1 PAPRDRHESLE
12 EAPAP
17 EAESV
22 VRCGE
27 SNRSAQAQVCCCC
40 LPSPG
45 SLLSS
50 VASQPAAM
58 PPRSLAAVLLLL
70 LFVAAASASAS
81 ASASA
86 TTSGGKDEEED
97 LQYLIDNADDTPA
110 SEWLS
115 DPEPEGEDDDDD
127 DLLFQDQDLLGQ
139 QPQIDETHV
148 AVLTAANFSSFL
160 AATRHVMVEFYAPW
174 CGHCQA
180 LAPDY
185 AAAASHLAAH
195 HSQGHLALA
204 KVDATEDA
212 DLAQKYDVQGFP
224 TILFFIDGVP
234 KDYNGAR
241 TKDAIVEW
249 IDKKLGPGVHNI
261 TTVDDA
267 YRILTGDDKA
277 VLAFLDSLSGAHSDE
292 LAVASRLEDSLNFYQ
307 TSSPDVAKLF
317 HIDPAAKRPSLV
329 LLKKEEDEKLAFFD
343 GEFKA
348 SAIAHFVSANK
359 LPLVTTLTQETSASI
374 FGNTI
379 KKQILLFA
387 VANESSKFLPIFKEA
402 AKSFKGKLLFVFVER
417 DNEEVGEP
425 VANYFGITGEDTTVL
440 AYTGNEDARK
450 FFLDGEVSLNAIKEF
465 AESFLEDKLT
475 PFYKSEP
482 VPESNDGDVKIVV
495 GKNLDLIVLDESKDV
510 LLEIYAPWCGHCQSL
525 EPTYNK
531 LAKHLRGIDSLVIAK
546 MDGTTNEHP
555 RAKPDGYPTILFY
568 PAGKKSFEPI
578 TFEGDRTVVGM
589 YKFIK
594 KHASI
599 PFKLKRQE
607 SSTARSGST
616 QTEGVKNSGAN
627 LKDEL

>member
-1 PAPRDRHESLE
+1 MS
-12 EAPAP
+12 
-17 EAESV
+17 
-22 VRCGE
+22 
-27 SNRSAQAQVCCCC
+27 
-40 LPSPG
+40 
-45 SLLSS
+45 
-50 VASQPAAM
+50 
-58 PPRSLAAVLLLL
+58 PRSLAVVLLLL
-70 LFVAAASASAS
+70 LLSTAASPSAR
-81 ASASA
+81 AA
-86 TTSGGKDEEED
+86 KDEEED

-115 DPEPEGEDDDDD
+115 DPEPEGEDDG
-127 DLLFQDQDLLGQ
+127 DLLFQDHEDLDDLGQ
-139 QPQIDETHV
+139 HPQIDETHV
-148 AVLTAANFSSFL
+148 VVLTAANFSSFL

-185 AAAASHLAAH
+185 AAAASRLAAQ

-204 KVDATEDA
+204 KVDATEDT
-212 DLAQKYDVQGFP
+212 DLAQQFDVQGFP

-234 KDYNGAR
+234 KDYNAAR
-241 TKDAIVEW
+241 TEDAIVEW
-249 IDKKLGPGVHNI
+249 VNKKLGPGVENI

-267 YRILTGDDKA
+267 QRILTGDDKA
-277 VLAFLDSLSGAHSDE
+277 VLAVLDSLSGAHTDE
-292 LAVASRLEDSLNFYQ
+292 LAAASRLEDSVSFYQ

-329 LLKKEEDEKLAFFD
+329 LLKKEEEEEKLTFFD

-348 SAIAHFVSANK
+348 SAIADFVSANK

-425 VANYFGITGEDTTVL
+425 VANYFGITGEETTVL

-482 VPESNDGDVKIVV
+482 VPGSNDGDVKIVV

-578 TFEGDRTVVGM
+578 TFEGDRTVVEM

-599 PFKLKRQE
+599 PFKLKRQD
-607 SSTARSGST
+607 SSTARTESA
-616 QTEGVKNSGAN
+616 QTESVKSSGIN

>member
-1 PAPRDRHESLE
+1 MRLTTMSAPSL
-12 EAPAP
+12 
-17 EAESV
+17 
-22 VRCGE
+22 
-27 SNRSAQAQVCCCC
+27 
-40 LPSPG
+40 
-45 SLLSS
+45 
-50 VASQPAAM
+50 
-58 PPRSLAAVLLLL
+58 AVLLLL
-70 LFVAAASASAS
+70 LLATATVTASI
-81 ASASA
+81 
-86 TTSGGKDEEED
+86 TTNTDNKDEEEQD
-97 LQYLIDNADDTPA
+97 LQYLIDDADEIPADD
-110 SEWLS
+110 
-115 DPEPEGEDDDDD
+115 PEGGAYDDDDD
-127 DLLFQDQDLLGQ
+127 DLLFQDQEDLPGH
-139 QPQIDETHV
+139 QPQVDETHV
-148 AVLTAANFSSFL
+148 LLLTAANFSSFL
-160 AATRHVMVEFYAPW
+160 AARRHVMVEFYAPW
-174 CGHCQA
+174 CSHCQA
-180 LAPDY
+180 LAPEY
-185 AAAASHLAAH
+185 AAAAAHLAADH
-195 HSQGHLALA
+195 HQADLALA
-204 KVDATEDA
+204 KVDATDDT

-234 KDYNGAR
+234 KEYNGAR
-241 TKDAIVEW
+241 TKDAIVDW
-249 IDKKLGPGVHNI
+249 INKKLGPGVQNI
-261 TTVDDA
+261 TAVDDA
-267 YRILTGDDKA
+267 DRILTGDDKA
-277 VLAFLDSLSGAHSDE
+277 VLAFLHSLSGAHSEE
-292 LAVASRLEDSLNFYQ
+292 LSAASRLEDSVNFYQ

-329 LLKKEEDEKLAFFD
+329 LLKKEEEKLTFYD
-343 GEFKA
+343 GAFKA
-348 SAIAHFVSANK
+348 SAIADFVSANK
-359 LPLVTTLTQETSASI
+359 LPLVTTLNQETSPFI
-374 FGNTI
+374 FGNPI

-387 VANESSKFLPIFKEA
+387 VANESMNFLPIFKEA

-425 VANYFGITGEDTTVL
+425 VANYFGITGQETTVL

-450 FFLDGEVSLNAIKEF
+450 FFLDGEVSLEAIKDF
-465 AESFLEDKLT
+465 AEGFLQDKLT

-531 LAKHLRGIDSLVIAK
+531 LAKHLRGINSLVIAK

-578 TFEGDRTVVGM
+578 TFEGDRTVVEM

-607 SSTARSGST
+607 SSMATTEST
-616 QTEGVKNSGAN
+616 QTQGMESSGTH

>member
-1 PAPRDRHESLE
+1 MA
-12 EAPAP
+12 
-17 EAESV
+17 
-22 VRCGE
+22 
-27 SNRSAQAQVCCCC
+27 
-40 LPSPG
+40 
-45 SLLSS
+45 
-50 VASQPAAM
+50 
-58 PPRSLAAVLLLL
+58 PRSLAALLLLL
-70 LFVAAASASAS
+70 LFAAAAYPSTRA
-81 ASASA
+81 A
-86 TTSGGKDEEED
+86 TSSSKDEEED
-97 LQYLIDNADDTPA
+97 LQYLIDDAGDIPDNGPDGDG
-110 SEWLS
+110 
-115 DPEPEGEDDDDD
+115 DYD
-127 DLLFQDQDLLGQ
+127 DLFEDQDLPDQ

-148 AVLTAANFSSFL
+148 VVLTAANFSSFL
-160 AATRHVMVEFYAPW
+160 AATRHVLVEFYAPW
-174 CGHCQA
+174 CGHCQE

-195 HSQGHLALA
+195 HSQSHLALA
-204 KVDATEDA
+204 KVDATEDT
-212 DLAQKYDVQGFP
+212 DLAHKYDVQGFP

-249 IDKKLGPGVHNI
+249 INKKLGPGVQNI
-261 TTVDDA
+261 TAVDQA
-267 YRILTGDDKA
+267 ERILTGDDKA
-277 VLAFLDSLSGAHSDE
+277 VLAFLDSLSGAQSDE
-292 LAVASRLEDSLNFYQ
+292 LAAASRLEDSINFYQ

-317 HIDPAAKRPSLV
+317 HIDPEAKRPCVV
-329 LLKKEEDEKLAFFD
+329 LLKKEEEKLTFFD

-348 SAIAHFVSANK
+348 SVIADFVSANK
-359 LPLVTTLTQETSASI
+359 LPLVTTLTQETSPSI
-374 FGNTI
+374 FGNSI

-387 VANESSKFLPIFKEA
+387 VANKSSKFLPIFKEA
-402 AKSFKGKLLFVFVER
+402 AKSFKGKLLFIFVER

-425 VANYFGITGEDTTVL
+425 VANYFGITGQETTVL

-450 FFLDGEVSLNAIKEF
+450 FFLDGEVSLDSIKDF

-482 VPESNDGDVKIVV
+482 VPESNDGDIKIVV
-495 GKNLDLIVLDESKDV
+495 GKNLDLIVLDESKDI

-546 MDGTTNEHP
+546 MDGTSNEHP

-578 TFEGDRTVVGM
+578 TFEGDRTVVEM

-594 KHASI
+594 KYASI
-599 PFKLKRQE
+599 PFKLKRQQ

-616 QTEGVKNSGAN
+616 QTEGVRSSGTN